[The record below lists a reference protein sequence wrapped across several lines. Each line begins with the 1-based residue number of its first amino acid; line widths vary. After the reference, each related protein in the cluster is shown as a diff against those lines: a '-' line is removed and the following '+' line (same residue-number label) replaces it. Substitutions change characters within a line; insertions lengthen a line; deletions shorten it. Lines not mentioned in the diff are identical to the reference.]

1 MCFSS
6 SLLAQLNESGF
17 YRLRNS
23 VSNEYM
29 RIVHD
34 TISAQKVVGS
44 LSNLQSDAGRTTAMN
59 NVQPFLQTDI
69 EMVNQNT
76 IFTDPGTVIYLEK
89 QSGSNNNYDV
99 LSQGVGL
106 KYISTC
112 VFVGT
117 NAQAWGL
124 KGMPATINSVG
135 NNLYTAYVNL
145 SLSYS
150 FIWYSYSIDETRFL
164 GAESGKVVMTSVNN
178 SNSYS
183 DAPTTCRWYIEPINI
198 TDNYF
203 AAAPVSSFTQNGK
216 YYTTLRTAFS
226 YKVPSGSEVKVYKVT
241 AMPSVEGEL
250 ATTEEVPQGTVIPAG
265 LPIIIES
272 TSLEP
277 ANNKL
282 EPYFNSS
289 TAPIVKSTANYSPTN
304 LLRGTV
310 SSASISV
317 TGCANSDVLYNDYG
331 HHGHDCYTDVNHNT
345 NSSVTYGKKLWP
357 GWGPEGDNIGFF
369 TNYISYYDVTTKKWT
384 GGTTPIYKLGMKDGA
399 VGFWEQVAVKEK
411 ISGNEAY
418 SYKQCQLFP
427 VEKELGDIA
436 ESGAESI
443 FYDVVDSEYL
453 YGVKVVGGK
462 LYAKDY
468 GKFRNPNEK
477 ASNDIDGMSRFYNYT
492 EPYDQSNWVVLDVE
506 NPSNY
511 VRKDLHVVGKLVNR
525 ENPEIKVSKIES
537 KSPSITSY
545 QYNTYS
551 PASFMGTQ
559 TSTLDGE
566 TYFFVEPKPQELVH
580 IKWAVYGG
588 DDKFY
593 VEAPQGDVNGPAL
606 KGGFVADGSF
616 IGDLSSFTQGNV
628 YEFDAVVKKNTT
640 TSNISLKNTP
650 YTGGGVSD
658 NYVVYPL
665 ETGTIVTGTSELQV
679 EKSVVGVKYYNLMG
693 VESAVPYEG
702 VNLVVTS
709 YSDGTRSTTKRVIR

>member
-44 LSNLQSDAGRTTAMN
+44 LSNLRSDAGRTTAMN

-69 EMVNQNT
+69 KMVNQNT

-89 QSGSNNNYDV
+89 QSGSSNNYDV

-145 SLSYS
+145 SLSY
-150 FIWYSYSIDETRFL
+150 FIYSINETRFL
-164 GAESGKVVMTSVNN
+164 GAESNKVVMTSVDN
-178 SNSYS
+178 STNYS
-183 DAPTTCRWYIEPINI
+183 NAPATCHWYIEPLNL

-203 AAAPVSSFTQNGK
+203 AAAPISSFTQNRK

-226 YKVPSGSEVKVYKVT
+226 YKVPSGSYVKVYKVT

-304 LLRGTV
+304 LLMGTV

-317 TGCANSDVLYNDYG
+317 TGCANSDVLYNGYG

-436 ESGAESI
+436 ESGAENI
-443 FYDVVDSEYL
+443 TYEVVDSEHL
-453 YGVKVVGGK
+453 YGVRVVDGK

-468 GKFRNPNEK
+468 GKYRNPSVK
-477 ASNDIDGMSRFYNYT
+477 AGDAIDGMKRFYDYN
-492 EPYDQSNWVVLDVE
+492 EPYDQSNWVVLDVD
-506 NPSNY
+506 NPGNY
-511 VRKDLHVVGKLVNR
+511 VKKDLHVVGKLINR
-525 ENPEIKVSKIES
+525 VNPEIKVSSIER
-537 KSPSITSY
+537 KTPSISSY
-545 QYNTYS
+545 EPNTYS

-559 TSTLDGE
+559 TSTVNGN
-566 TYFFVEPKPQELVH
+566 TYFFVEPKPQEVVH

-588 DDKFY
+588 NNKFY
-593 VEAPQGDVNGPAL
+593 VEEPSSNANGPAL
-606 KGGFVADGSF
+606 KGGFVADDSFMDGSMSDF
-616 IGDLSSFTQGNV
+616 QVGQV

-650 YTGGGVSD
+650 YTGGGVSN

-665 ETGTIVTGTSELQV
+665 ENVMVVTGTSKLLV
-679 EKSVVGVKYYNLMG
+679 EPKVTSVKYYNLMG
-693 VESAVPYEG
+693 IESDAPFKG
-702 VNLVVTS
+702 VNIVVTS
-709 YSDGTRSTTKRVIR
+709 YDNGTRSTSKVIK

>member
-1 MCFSS
+1 M
-6 SLLAQLNESGF
+6 
-17 YRLRNS
+17 
-23 VSNEYM
+23 
-29 RIVHD
+29 
-34 TISAQKVVGS
+34 
-44 LSNLQSDAGRTTAMN
+44 
-59 NVQPFLQTDI
+59 
-69 EMVNQNT
+69 
-76 IFTDPGTVIYLEK
+76 
-89 QSGSNNNYDV
+89 
-99 LSQGVGL
+99 
-106 KYISTC
+106 
-112 VFVGT
+112 
-117 NAQAWGL
+117 
-124 KGMPATINSVG
+124 
-135 NNLYTAYVNL
+135 
-145 SLSYS
+145 
-150 FIWYSYSIDETRFL
+150 SYSINETRFL
-164 GAESGKVVMTSVNN
+164 GAESNNVVMTSVNN

-250 ATTEEVPQGTVIPAG
+250 ATTEEVSQGTIIPAG
-265 LPIIIES
+265 LPVVIES
-272 TSLEP
+272 TSLETT
-277 ANNKL
+277 NNML
-282 EPYFNSS
+282 QPFFDSS
-289 TAPIVKSTANYSPTN
+289 TAPIVKSTASFSPTD

-317 TGCANSDVLYNDYG
+317 TGCTKSDVLYHGYG

-345 NSSVTYGKKLWP
+345 NSSVSYGKKLWP

-436 ESGAESI
+436 ESGAENI
-443 FYDVVDSEYL
+443 TYEVVDSEHL
-453 YGVKVVGGK
+453 YGVRVVDGK

-468 GKFRNPNEK
+468 GKYRNPSVK
-477 ASNDIDGMSRFYNYT
+477 AGDAIDGMKRFYDYN

-511 VRKDLHVVGKLVNR
+511 VKKDLHVVGKLVNR
-525 ENPEIKVSKIES
+525 ANPEIKVSKIES
-537 KSPSITSY
+537 KTAAISSY
-545 QYNTYS
+545 NLNTYS

-559 TSTLDGE
+559 ASTVDGN
-566 TYFFVEPKPQELVH
+566 TYFFVEPKPQEIVH
-580 IKWAVYGG
+580 IKWAVYDG
-588 DDKFY
+588 DGKFY
-593 VEAPQGDVNGPAL
+593 VEAPQGDINGPAL

-650 YTGGGVSD
+650 YTGGGVSN

-665 ETGTIVTGTSELQV
+665 EAGMVVTGTSKLLV
-679 EKSVVGVKYYNLMG
+679 EPKVTSVKYYNLMG
-693 VESAVPYEG
+693 VESDAPFKG
-702 VNLVVTS
+702 VNIVVTS
-709 YSDGTRSTTKRVIR
+709 YDNGTRSTSKVIK